1 MSRDALAAEAR
12 AWRKT
17 RWTKLL
23 FLATEDWFVRSHFSH
38 LVARAIADGYET
50 VVAARLGAARASLEG
65 LGART
70 IDLPMRAAKI
80 RLSRLPD
87 QSYQTRELLARER
100 PALVHAIALKP
111 VDSGDVRR

>member
-1 MSRDALAAEAR
+1 
-12 AWRKT
+12 
-17 RWTKLL
+17 
-23 FLATEDWFVRSHFSH
+23 VRSHFSH

-80 RLSRLPD
+80 RIVALARSILS
-87 QSYQTRELLARER
+87 TRELLARER
-100 PALVHAIALKP
+100 PALVHAIALK
-111 VDSGDVRR
+111 R